1 MCSKNISHLHVQVR
15 IRSANA
21 IGTALLFVM
30 QENWIAYAKVV
41 NCLSVRIRS
50 AYAVGT
56 TVLSDIRTEL
66 LLVTDLVGS
75 IV

>member
-1 MCSKNISHLHVQVR
+1 MWGHQASKF
-15 IRSANA
+15 ANA
-21 IGTALLFVM
+21 VGTALLFVM
-30 QENWIAYAKVV
+30 QENWIVYAKQL

-50 AYAVGT
+50 AYVVGT
-56 TVLSDIRTEL
+56 ALVSDIRTEL